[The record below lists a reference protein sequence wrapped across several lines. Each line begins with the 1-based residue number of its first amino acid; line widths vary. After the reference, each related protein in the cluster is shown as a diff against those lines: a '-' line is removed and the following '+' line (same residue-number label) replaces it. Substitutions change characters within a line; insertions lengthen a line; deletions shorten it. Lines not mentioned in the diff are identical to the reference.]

1 MPVLQRRGFGL
12 MSFVLIRFPQ
22 GNIILPVVTKR
33 CNLAENAMTPE
44 RQNYIILN
52 WKK

>member
-1 MPVLQRRGFGL
+1 MPALQRTKFGL

-22 GNIILPVVTKR
+22 RNIILPVVTKR
-33 CNLAENAMTPE
+33 CNLAKNAMTPE